1 MERSE
6 FVGTTYVTGT
16 SAYAGPFGA
25 FTALSASVLNT
36 ATVWDDLSGT
46 AVASMPVPAGVT
58 IYGTIRSLTLTSG
71 SGLAYRI

>member
-1 MERSE
+1 MQRSE
-6 FVGTTYVTGT
+6 YVGTTYVTGT

-25 FTALSASVLNT
+25 YTALTATVINT
-36 ATVWDDLSGT
+36 ATVWDDLSGA

-58 IYGTIRSLTLTSG
+58 IYGRIRTLQLTSG